1 MRVDQNKFTSAIIP
15 DPKELTANLNDGEI
29 DDRGF

>member
-1 MRVDQNKFTSAIIP
+1 MGVDQNKFKSPIIP
-15 DPKELTANLNDGEI
+15 DPKELTENSNDAHI

>member
-15 DPKELTANLNDGEI
+15 DPKELTENCNDAHI